1 MKAFALLAASMAAST
16 QAVEIYSSGIDKQQ
30 LIDDAEAAL
39 AAAGDLCCVLF
50 DDAYYQ
56 GTTLTGCLEDDSTLE
71 AFFMEDGF
79 SPRSMMCSEG
89 TGFRLSG
96 ARSNGRV
103 EENDYEGI
111 YTNYY
116 LPNPP
121 SPMGWMFIQIT
132 DRIAYP

>member
-1 MKAFALLAASMAAST
+1 MKAMRALALLAASMVAST
-16 QAVEIYSSGIDKQQ
+16 QAVEINSSGIDKQQ

-39 AAAGDLCCVLF
+39 AAAGDLCCMLYEER
-50 DDAYYQ
+50 YYQ
-56 GTTLTGCLEDDSTLE
+56 GATLTGCLEDGSTLE

-96 ARSNGRV
+96 TRSNGRV

-111 YTNYY
+111 YTNFY
-116 LPNPP
+116 LPDPP
-121 SPMGWMFIQIT
+121 APMGWMFI
-132 DRIAYP
+132 